1 MPYLDIG
8 YYAFR
13 ILVGIRYWIL
23 CFLTVNRISTR
34 CQPFVCW
41 IHHLASHHHISLR
54 ARRSAQIILVTGSNE
69 RTVYLLRIAIL
80 FAIPS
85 LPFSKETEPSCSPSD
100 SSAPRDLVPLRL
112 LRRVSLSAPP
122 PPVRALPTVADR
134 YELCLACLAEA
145 TAALCRENVDE
156 DTRSPVSAGT
166 RKKAK

>member
-1 MPYLDIG
+1 MAAAISFTWVNLQCRCTFMCCLCDSAVPG
-8 YYAFR
+8 
-13 ILVGIRYWIL
+13 YWIL

-85 LPFSKETEPSCSPSD
+85 LPFSKETEPSCSPFD
-100 SSAPRDLVPLRL
+100 SRSPAPPSRAPRDLVPPHL
-112 LRRVSLSAPP
+112 LRRASPSAPP
-122 PPVRALPTVADR
+122 PPARAWPTVADHF
-134 YELCLACLAEA
+134 
-145 TAALCRENVDE
+145 
-156 DTRSPVSAGT
+156 
-166 RKKAK
+166 